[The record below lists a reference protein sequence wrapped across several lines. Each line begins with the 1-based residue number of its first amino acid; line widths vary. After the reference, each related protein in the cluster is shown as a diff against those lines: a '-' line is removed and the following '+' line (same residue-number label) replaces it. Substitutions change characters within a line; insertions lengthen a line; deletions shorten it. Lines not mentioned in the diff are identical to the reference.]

1 MIANCVVCGK
11 EFLKTNSSQK
21 TCSVE
26 CSKQNRRNKKK
37 AAYWAAHDKYLQRKR
52 TYNKEH
58 REELRL
64 AAQVRR
70 AKKPKNTYKCVVC
83 GASFLKNMRNGNAIT
98 CSAECSKINERQK
111 NKERY
116 RAYYE
121 SNKERYSAYWKKKYA
136 ENPSFFKE
144 KAKRYR
150 IENPEKYRQQKRN
163 YAAKNPSVIKESR
176 RRYIERHPDKRKESA
191 KKWFIKDYYLNPLK
205 YREMSRKRSEKISA
219 FRIILENNFIATKGL
234 SRSQILRLGQKVL
247 ENQQFLQAVSN

>member
-98 CSAECSKINERQK
+98 CSAECSKTNERQK
-111 NKERY
+111 SKERY

-121 SNKERYSAYWKKKYA
+121 SNRERYIAYWKKKYA
-136 ENPSFFKE
+136 ENPRIFKE
-144 KAKRYR
+144 KALRYHY
-150 IENPEKYRQQKRN
+150 EVK
-163 YAAKNPSVIKESR
+163 AS
-176 RRYIERHPDKRKESA
+176 ERFLS
-191 KKWFIKDYYLNPLK
+191 Y
-205 YREMSRKRSEKISA
+205 
-219 FRIILENNFIATKGL
+219 NFIGTKGL
-234 SRSQILRLGQKVL
+234 SRAQIRRLGQRVL

>member
-98 CSAECSKINERQK
+98 CSAECSKTNERQK

-121 SNKERYSAYWKKKYA
+121 SNKERYIAYWKKKYA
-136 ENPSFFKE
+136 ENPRIFKE
-144 KAKRYR
+144 KALRYHY
-150 IENPEKYRQQKRN
+150 EVK
-163 YAAKNPSVIKESR
+163 AAR
-176 RRYIERHPDKRKESA
+176 RFLY
-191 KKWFIKDYYLNPLK
+191 
-205 YREMSRKRSEKISA
+205 
-219 FRIILENNFIATKGL
+219 NNFIGTKGL
-234 SRSQILRLGQKVL
+234 SRAQIRRLGQRVL
-247 ENQQFLQAVSN
+247 ENQQFLWAVSN